1 MKVKLNG
8 NNFFEV
14 SSPFGS
20 IDSVHKVP
28 HSGIDLVMEEGTKLY
43 SPVDGIVER
52 VVDYGNQNIG
62 KGVIIK
68 TNTGETVIMGHMSDT
83 SASEVGEKLS
93 RGDFVGLSG
102 NTGHSTGAHL
112 HLGLKNEDG
121 NFINPEGMF
130 DNNYKNILSNTESLN
145 PIEDK
150 NFIQFL
156 NDWRKEGFFKAIYGK
171 DFFEVM
177 KDTFIEFFRDLT
189 QFIVDNADL
198 FFLIPAIILMFGTFI
213 IGRNKYSKFI
223 VPLWMGYFVSSI
235 VHNLYMK

>member
-1 MKVKLNG
+1 MRVKLNG
-8 NNFFEV
+8 NDFFQV

-20 IDSVHKVP
+20 IDSVHKIP

-43 SPVDGIVER
+43 SPVDGFVER

-83 SASEVGEKLS
+83 SQVHVGEELS
-93 RGDFVGLSG
+93 RGEFVGLSG
-102 NTGHSTGAHL
+102 NTGRSTGAHL
-112 HLGLKNEDG
+112 HVGMKDADG
-121 NFINPEGMF
+121 NVINPEGLLN
-130 DNNYKNILSNTESLN
+130 DNYKRLLSSRESLN

-150 NFIQFL
+150 GMIEFL
-156 NDWRKEGFFKAIYGK
+156 NDWRKEGFFHALYGK
-171 DFFEVM
+171 SFFEVM
-177 KDTFIEFFRDLT
+177 KDTFVEFFRDLT

-198 FFLIPAIILMFGTFI
+198 FFLIPAILIMFGTFL
-213 IGRNKYSKFI
+213 IGRNKYTKFI
-223 VPLWMGYFVSSI
+223 VPLWFGYFVSSI